1 MYVRINF
8 DSSFR
13 LYLALFLYQ
22 VMFMY
27 PPISTKYIEKGI
39 SNRLS
44 VIGEIVMNKFWNFT
58 IHDYEYV

>member
-1 MYVRINF
+1 
-8 DSSFR
+8 
-13 LYLALFLYQ
+13 
-22 VMFMY
+22 MFMY